1 MGQDVNGNAIV
12 ATANMLKVITAT
24 AKTRPANTTAYAV
37 GDVINE
43 SASAGTGWVF
53 SNTVRKIGGSG
64 VVKRVYI
71 NDSAN
76 VATNLQAELFL
87 FDTVPGVEND
97 NVANTLTD
105 AEMLTLV
112 AVVPVSTARFGDVT
126 SGAGGNALLES
137 ADVNIPFRCTGSS
150 TTLFGVLIA
159 KNAYVPV
166 SAEIFTI
173 RLLIKQD

>member
-1 MGQDVNGNAIV
+1 MGQTTDGNQISAS
-12 ATANMLKVITAT
+12 TNMLTVITAT
-24 AKTRPANTTAYAV
+24 AKTRPTNTTAYAV

-43 SASAGTGWVF
+43 SDSAGTGWVF
-53 SNTVRKIGGSG
+53 SNTVRKNGSSG
-64 VVKRVYI
+64 TIKRVYI

-76 VATNLQAELFL
+76 VATNLSAELFL

-173 RLLIKQD
+173 RLLINQD